1 MTEVSMTPPQPTI
14 GEKYT
19 IQDGDTI
26 TEIAFVAYGDARR
39 YAELALHNADVP
51 GFNAARMRPGLE
63 IDIPEPDYLP
73 MPRGVG
79 GMRGGIGKSFTMR
92 RQLPLTENPPRSTG
106 ANE

>member
-1 MTEVSMTPPQPTI
+1 MTRPRPTI
-14 GEKYT
+14 GQKYT
-19 IQDGDTI
+19 TQAGDTI
-26 TEIAFVAYGDARR
+26 TEISFVAYGDARR

-51 GFNAARMRPGLE
+51 GFNAARVIAGLE

-92 RQLPLTENPPRSTG
+92 R
-106 ANE
+106 